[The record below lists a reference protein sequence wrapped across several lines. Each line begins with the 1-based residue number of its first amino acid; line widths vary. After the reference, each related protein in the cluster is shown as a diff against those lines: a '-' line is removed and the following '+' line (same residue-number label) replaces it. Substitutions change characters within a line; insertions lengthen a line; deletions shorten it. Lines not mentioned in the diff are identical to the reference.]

1 MKSTNIFGGIVFAAA
16 AVTTVSARANLLVNG
31 SLEITSDQ
39 LAAKPAMLS
48 ADNLI
53 HASPTV
59 NSNVLNGWTV
69 TGTSIDVVPNTYWQC
84 TEGAYSVDLIGTTG
98 IGAITQKVSGL
109 TPGTAYE
116 LSFDFTVNPGYGEH
130 GETTFEKWMEVQVT
144 NSSVPV
150 AYFTGKPSGTQTAMN
165 LEYVRPA
172 IDFVATGTTTTITF
186 AALFPSDLPATFA
199 DGTPVTANALYTG
212 PVIDNIDLEGGPQ
225 VTGQGNTV
233 PTPEPAS
240 LGVLAVG
247 GLMLLRRRR

>member
-1 MKSTNIFGGIVFAAA
+1 MKTTKIFGGIVFAAA
-16 AVTTVSARANLLVNG
+16 VAATVSARANMLVNG
-31 SLEITSDQ
+31 GLEVTSDQ

-48 ADNLI
+48 ADGLI
-53 HASPTV
+53 HVSPTV
-59 NSNVLNGWTV
+59 NSNALNGWTV

-84 TEGAYSVDLIGTTG
+84 TQGAYSVDLIGTTG
-98 IGAITQKVSGL
+98 LGAISQKVSGL
-109 TPGTAYE
+109 TPGTTYE
-116 LSFDFTVNPGYGEH
+116 LSFDFAVNPGYGLH
-130 GETTFEKWMEVQVT
+130 GETTFEKWIEVQAT

-150 AYFTGKPSGTQTAMN
+150 AYFTRKPSGTQTAIN

-172 IDFVATGTTTTITF
+172 IDFVAMDTTTTITF

-212 PVIDNIDLEGGPQ
+212 PVIDNINLEGMPE
-225 VTGQGNTV
+225 VTGHGNTA